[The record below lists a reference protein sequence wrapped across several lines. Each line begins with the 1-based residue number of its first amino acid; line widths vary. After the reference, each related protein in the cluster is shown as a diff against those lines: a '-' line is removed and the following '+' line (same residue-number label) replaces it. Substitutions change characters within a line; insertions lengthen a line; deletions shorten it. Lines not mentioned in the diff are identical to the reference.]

1 MPRLRT
7 RVVALAA
14 ASLCL
19 LAGTPAG
26 AAETGVIEGKVLAG
40 ETGEPLSG
48 VEVTLTSGTSEG
60 EPTTDTVTTDARG
73 RYRFEDLPTGDD
85 HIYALDARYEGG
97 LFPGR
102 ALTIPDDTA
111 EQPVIDT
118 TLRVWS
124 TVTDPAVIVI
134 ARNDL
139 FITQNTDGE
148 ISVIESYQV
157 TNTSEGAYIGRG
169 SAMQDGEE
177 ESQGPSPSLGFGLP
191 AAAREESIQI
201 IDSTL
206 DLPELLRT
214 DFGFGITTAIPP
226 GQFKITFS
234 YSLPGVAASYDL
246 SRRMLYPTLNFAIFA
261 SEGLEISTNRLDER
275 SDVEVGGQT
284 YREHSTDEPLDPG
297 DSVQVIALA
306 DAGTP
311 PGLVTGMVGVL
322 VLITA
327 LGAYPLIRSR
337 RGGRSKNTG
346 GKPTRDELMRAI
358 AELDLLRERVEISE
372 EEWLKKRSDL
382 KEELIRTGNAQR

>member
-7 RVVALAA
+7 RIVALAV

-19 LAGTPAG
+19 LGGAPAG

-40 ETGEPLSG
+40 ETDEPLSG

-73 RYRFEDLPTGDD
+73 RYRFEDLPTGDNY
-85 HIYALDARYEGG
+85 IYALDARYEGG

-124 TVTDPAVIVI
+124 TVTDPAVIVV

-169 SAMQDGEE
+169 SAM
-177 ESQGPSPSLGFGLP
+177 ESGDSEAPIPSLGFGLP

-214 DFGFGITTAIPP
+214 DFGFGVTTAIPP

-275 SDVEVGGQT
+275 SDVDVGGQT

-297 DSVQVIALA
+297 DSVQVVALA

-311 PGLVTGMVGVL
+311 PGLIAGMVGVL

-337 RGGRSKNTG
+337 RGRTSKDTGR
-346 GKPTRDELMRAI
+346 KPTRDELVRAI
-358 AELDLLRERVEISE
+358 AELDLLRERAEISE

-382 KEELIRTGNAQR
+382 KEELIRTGNAPR